1 MGRVTMKELYWE
13 LSSDELYR
21 DFIWDGCKD
30 IEVVPRKIVEMIIKK
45 CKDHASGPRP
55 SDYIVGVSD
64 EAGVIAKYAESLL
77 RQFEGD
83 KE

>member
-1 MGRVTMKELYWE
+1 MSRAKIKDLYWE
-13 LSSDELYR
+13 LTSLPASSTA
-21 DFIWDGCKD
+21 WDD
-30 IEVVPRKIVEMIIKK
+30 AREIEVVPRKIVEMIIKK

-64 EAGVIAKYAESLL
+64 EAGCIAKYAESLL
-77 RQFEGD
+77 KQFEED

>member
-1 MGRVTMKELYWE
+1 MNRVKINDIFNMCYVE
-13 LSSDELYR
+13 R
-21 DFIWDGCKD
+21 PRVAD
-30 IEVVPRKIVEMIIKK
+30 IEVVPRKMVEMIIKK

-77 RQFEGD
+77 KQFEED
-83 KE
+83 AE